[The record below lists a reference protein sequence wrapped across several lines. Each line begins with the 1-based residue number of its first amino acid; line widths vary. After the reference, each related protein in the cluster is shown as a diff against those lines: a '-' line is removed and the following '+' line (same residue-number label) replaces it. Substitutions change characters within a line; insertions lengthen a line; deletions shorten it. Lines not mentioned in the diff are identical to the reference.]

1 MAESKRFWNRGT
13 GTSNLLS
20 MMVGAPHG
28 LHGHGATKSEER
40 GDLYR
45 MDPLLTLVIRI
56 QVSFAVAVAQPWAGY
71 IYISGS
77 APYLSLG
84 FSSDPL
90 LHIPR
95 LSRKTCWQSPSK
107 HFTVISLSCSR
118 PRFCG
123 ADLAHLLRTS
133 PHLTRA
139 RNL

>member
-1 MAESKRFWNRGT
+1 MEPGHRHEQSSPNDGW
-13 GTSNLLS
+13 GTSRI
-20 MMVGAPHG
+20 ARPW
-28 LHGHGATKSEER
+28 
-40 GDLYR
+40 GDQIGGKGRSVPNGSLIDTGYTNTSILR
-45 MDPLLTLVIRI
+45 RRRRRRTALGWI
-56 QVSFAVAVAQPWAGY
+56 Y
-71 IYISGS
+71 IYIGGS